1 MEFLKE
7 VLGEK
12 YEEFKGIIDTYNENP
27 ENKDKKIKLVNL
39 ESGGYVS
46 SEKYVTLKTEKE
58 GIEGQLQTAQEK
70 LNELED
76 LEGIDVDDM
85 RTKISTLKT
94 DIETQK
100 RSYEKEIADLKFDH
114 VLESALRKKKAKNA
128 KAAIALLDV
137 DALKQSNNQEADIN
151 AAIEKVKEENDF
163 LFDEEDGDGKKE
175 NPTVVLPTGKKQKT
189 GKKMS
194 LSEAMKYAN
203 EHPEVDISTLI

>member
-76 LEGIDVDDM
+76 LEGVDVDDM

-100 RSYEKEIADLKFDH
+100 QSYEKEIADLKFDH

-151 AAIEKVKEENDF
+151 AAIEKIREENDF
-163 LFDEEDGDGKKE
+163 LFDEEDEDGKKKD
-175 NPTVVLPTGKKQKT
+175 PTIVLPTGKKRKT

>member
-76 LEGIDVDDM
+76 LEGVDVDDM

-114 VLESALRKKKAKNA
+114 VLESALRKKKAKNT

-151 AAIEKVKEENDF
+151 AAIEKIREENDF
-163 LFDEEDGDGKKE
+163 LFDEEDGDGKKK

>member
-76 LEGIDVDDM
+76 LEGVDVDDM

-100 RSYEKEIADLKFDH
+100 RSYEKEISDLKFDH
-114 VLESALRKKKAKNA
+114 VLESALRKKKAKNT

-151 AAIEKVKEENDF
+151 VAIEKIREENDF
-163 LFDEEDGDGKKE
+163 LFDEEDEGGKKK